1 MGLLPGGEERECS
14 WKTFIS
20 VLFDP
25 QGTKFIIW
33 NPRTSEDRV
42 YLENPQSVKPFRICT
57 WLMNSITTTTYTHK
71 SRHFLEQKQGSHRKS
86 WWTAVLLNQHFFSVI
101 SEQVQKS
108 PPVSPLTR
116 QTAPFLS
123 AFCFKWHQKEKLG
136 WGGAP
141 GQLFHTHYLVPVSAQ
156 DLGFILEKYKY
167 TFRDQ
172 LLSDFTKKF

>member
-1 MGLLPGGEERECS
+1 MFMEDIYICP
-14 WKTFIS
+14 
-20 VLFDP
+20 
-25 QGTKFIIW
+25 IW
-33 NPRTSEDRV
+33 PTGDRIYYMKPKDIWRQV

-57 WLMNSITTTTYTHK
+57 WLMNSIATTTYTHK

-123 AFCFKWHQKEKLG
+123 AFCFKRHQKEKVGVGSPRSAISHTLPRACLCSRS
-136 WGGAP
+136 W
-141 GQLFHTHYLVPVSAQ
+141 FHFGEV
-156 DLGFILEKYKY
+156 
-167 TFRDQ
+167 
-172 LLSDFTKKF
+172 

>member
-1 MGLLPGGEERECS
+1 MFMEDIYICP
-14 WKTFIS
+14 
-20 VLFDP
+20 
-25 QGTKFIIW
+25 IW
-33 NPRTSEDRV
+33 PTGDRIYYMKPKDIWRQV

-123 AFCFKWHQKEKLG
+123 AFCFKRHQKEKVGVGSPRSAISHTLPRACLCSRS
-136 WGGAP
+136 W
-141 GQLFHTHYLVPVSAQ
+141 FHFGEV
-156 DLGFILEKYKY
+156 
-167 TFRDQ
+167 
-172 LLSDFTKKF
+172 

>member
-1 MGLLPGGEERECS
+1 MFVEDIYICP
-14 WKTFIS
+14 
-20 VLFDP
+20 
-25 QGTKFIIW
+25 IW
-33 NPRTSEDRV
+33 PTGDKIYYMKPKDIWRQV

-57 WLMNSITTTTYTHK
+57 WLMNSIATTTYTHK

-123 AFCFKWHQKEKLG
+123 AFCFKRHQKEKVGVGSPRSAISHTLPRACLCSRS
-136 WGGAP
+136 W
-141 GQLFHTHYLVPVSAQ
+141 FHFGEV
-156 DLGFILEKYKY
+156 
-167 TFRDQ
+167 
-172 LLSDFTKKF
+172 

>member
-1 MGLLPGGEERECS
+1 MFMEDIYICP
-14 WKTFIS
+14 
-20 VLFDP
+20 
-25 QGTKFIIW
+25 IW
-33 NPRTSEDRV
+33 PTGDRIYYMKPKDIWRQV

-57 WLMNSITTTTYTHK
+57 WLMNSITTTTYPHK

-123 AFCFKWHQKEKLG
+123 AFCFKRHQKEKVGVGSPRSAISHTLPRACLCSRS
-136 WGGAP
+136 W
-141 GQLFHTHYLVPVSAQ
+141 FHFGEV
-156 DLGFILEKYKY
+156 
-167 TFRDQ
+167 
-172 LLSDFTKKF
+172 